1 MSCLRGGLAVQK
13 TLREHRSADDFS
25 VSVVWIDVRVD
36 KSSTNWIGVKK
47 AAQRAS
53 LIFDD
58 PRVHHF
64 FDPSRRVGKA
74 IAEGLLREGFAW
86 DIFLFYDKGTE
97 WLERPPKPARWMHQL
112 PPIQADPERFRGG
125 TDALLGELRLVM
137 KNYGFA
143 IAQDRVP
150 HSDEHRTEVD
160 QLFKRL
166 QTAALDDPGNEENQ
180 VGKVIT
186 CPRCAKNTSARLC
199 AMGDQRRVRL
209 SFKGMDEAIALEEAR
224 AKGMVLARTM
234 ILRIDDMT
242 CVGCPMNVGEILLLL
257 PGVEFVDV
265 DYAEKL
271 AIVTLGKG
279 KDLNPETIIQ
289 ALEKRGYG
297 GAVTR
302 IRDPE

>member
-1 MSCLRGGLAVQK
+1 MQK
-13 TLREHRSADDFS
+13 TLREHRSADDLS
-25 VSVVWIDVRVD
+25 VSVVWIDVCID
-36 KSSTNWIGVKK
+36 KSSANWIGVKK
-47 AAQRAS
+47 AAERAS

-64 FDPSRRVGKA
+64 FDPGRRVGKA

-86 DIFLFYDKGTE
+86 DIFLFYDKGDE
-97 WLERPPKPARWMHQL
+97 WLERPPKPTRWMHQL
-112 PPIQADPERFRGG
+112 SPIQADPEHFRGG
-125 TDALLGELRLVM
+125 ADALLGELRLVM

-143 IAQDRVP
+143 IEQDRIP
-150 HSDEHRTEVD
+150 HSAELRPEVD

-166 QTAALDDPGNEENQ
+166 QTAASDDPDNVENQ
-180 VGKVIT
+180 VDKVIT

-209 SFKGMDEAIALEEAR
+209 SFKGLAEATALEEAR

-242 CVGCPMNVGEILLLL
+242 CAGCPLNGAEILLLL

-265 DYAEKL
+265 DYDEKL

-279 KDLNPETIIQ
+279 KVLSSQIIVQ
-289 ALEKRGYG
+289 ALEKGGYE

>member
-1 MSCLRGGLAVQK
+1 MQK
-13 TLREHRSADDFS
+13 TLREHRSADDLS
-25 VSVVWIDVRVD
+25 VSVVWIDVCID
-36 KSSTNWIGVKK
+36 KSSANWIGVKK
-47 AAQRAS
+47 AAERAS

-86 DIFLFYDKGTE
+86 DIFLFYDKGDE

-112 PPIQADPERFRGG
+112 SPIQADPEHFRGG
-125 TDALLGELRLVM
+125 ADALLGELRLVM

-143 IAQDRVP
+143 IEQDRIP
-150 HSDEHRTEVD
+150 HSDEHRAEVD

-166 QTAALDDPGNEENQ
+166 QTAALDDPRNVENQ
-180 VGKVIT
+180 VDKVIT

-242 CVGCPMNVGEILLLL
+242 CAGCPLNVAEILLLL

-265 DYAEKL
+265 DYDEKL
-271 AIVTLGKG
+271 AIVTLAKG
-279 KDLNPETIIQ
+279 KVLDNQSITE
-289 ALEKRGYG
+289 ALEKAGYG
-297 GAVTR
+297 GAVTS

>member
-1 MSCLRGGLAVQK
+1 MQK
-13 TLREHRSADDFS
+13 TLREHRSAEDLS
-25 VSVVWIDVRVD
+25 VSVVWIDVCVD
-36 KSSTNWIGVKK
+36 KSSKNWIGAKK

-74 IAEGLLREGFAW
+74 IAEGLLRGGVAW

-97 WLERPPKPARWMHQL
+97 WLEKPPKPARWMHQL
-112 PPIQADPERFRGG
+112 PPIQADPEHLRAG
-125 TDALLGELRLVM
+125 DALVGELRLVM

-143 IAQDRVP
+143 IEQNRIP
-150 HSDEHRTEVD
+150 RNDEHRTEVD

-166 QTAALDDPGNEENQ
+166 QTAALDDPSNAENQ

-186 CPRCAKNTSARLC
+186 CPRCAKDSSARLC
-199 AMGDQRRVRL
+199 AMGDQRRVRFSL
-209 SFKGMDEAIALEEAR
+209 KSFAEAMALEEAR
-224 AKGMVLARTM
+224 EKGIVLARTM
-234 ILRIDDMT
+234 ILRIDEMT
-242 CVGCPMNVGEILLLL
+242 CPGCPTNVAKILVLL

-265 DYAEKL
+265 SYDEKR

-279 KDLNPETIIQ
+279 KVLNHQTIIE
-289 ALEKRGYG
+289 ALEKAGYG
-297 GAVTR
+297 GAVTS